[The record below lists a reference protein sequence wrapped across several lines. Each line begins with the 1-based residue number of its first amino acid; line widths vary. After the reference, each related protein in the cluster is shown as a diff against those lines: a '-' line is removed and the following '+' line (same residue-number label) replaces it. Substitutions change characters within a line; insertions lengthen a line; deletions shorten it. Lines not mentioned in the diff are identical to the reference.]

1 MDMFIHDH
9 NLEDLIIFYKLD
21 LTISLRKPI

>member
-1 MDMFIHDH
+1 MDIDIPDH